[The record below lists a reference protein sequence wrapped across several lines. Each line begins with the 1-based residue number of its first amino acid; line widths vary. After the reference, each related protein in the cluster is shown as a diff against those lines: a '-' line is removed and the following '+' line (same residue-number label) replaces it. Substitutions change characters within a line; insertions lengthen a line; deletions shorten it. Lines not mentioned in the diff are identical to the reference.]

1 MPKPPHA
8 LIAGAGIG
16 GLTAALSLAR
26 IGYRVTL
33 LERSKSLQEVGAGL
47 QISPNA
53 SAVLRELGL
62 LPALAEAAVA
72 PKAIHLRRAQD
83 GATLTLLPLGQAQA
97 RWGAPYL
104 LVHRGDLQRALV
116 DAVAKVPDIR
126 LVTDSTVTGFVTTE
140 TGVALTALH
149 GAIRVEYDGDCL
161 IGADGVRS
169 FVREHLG
176 CDGTRLP
183 QRAHRVAFRALVDP
197 ERVPAAMR
205 LAESTLWLGPK
216 AHVVHYPLRGGS
228 VINVVAVV
236 DETVPIDWTAEFWS
250 QPASADEIATRF
262 SGFDRRVRDLLAAA
276 GKWLRWPL
284 AERPALARWTKGP
297 ISLLGDAAHP
307 MLPFLAQGAA
317 QAIEDAAALA
327 RALAAC
333 DTVEQGLAAYEK
345 ARLPRALRV
354 QAQSHR
360 QALIYHLSG
369 PAAVV
374 RDLAM
379 RYLGPA
385 RLLDSYEWLYQPQ
398 APSGVS
404 AGSLSARH

>member
-1 MPKPPHA
+1 MARPAHA

-26 IGYRVTL
+26 IGYRVSL
-33 LERSKSLQEVGAGL
+33 IERSKSLQEVGAGL

-53 SAVLRELGL
+53 TAVLRELGL
-62 LPALAEAAVA
+62 LPALADAAVA
-72 PKAIHLRRAQD
+72 PRAIHVRRARD

-104 LVHRGDLQRALV
+104 LVHRGDLQRVLAE
-116 DAVAKVPDIR
+116 AVAKVPEIE
-126 LVTDSTVTGFVTTE
+126 LVTDSNVTGLATTE
-140 TGVALTALH
+140 TGVALTALQ
-149 GAIRVEYDGDCL
+149 GAIRVEYRGDCL

-169 FVREHLG
+169 VVRECLG
-176 CDGTRLP
+176 YDATRP
-183 QRAHRVAFRALVDP
+183 PKRAHRIAFRALADP
-197 ERVPAAMR
+197 ERVAAAMR
-205 LAESTLWLGPK
+205 LAESTLWLGPN

-236 DETVPIDWTAEFWS
+236 DEMVPLDWTAEFWS
-250 QPASADEIATRF
+250 QPAAADEVAARF
-262 SGFDRRVRDLLAAA
+262 SGFDGRVRDLLAVA

-284 AERPALARWTKGP
+284 TERPALAHWTKGP
-297 ISLLGDAAHP
+297 ITLLGDAAHP

-327 RALAAC
+327 GALAAA
-333 DTVEQGLAAYEK
+333 DSVGQGLAAYEK
-345 ARLPRALRV
+345 ARLPRARRV

-360 QALIYHLSG
+360 QASIYHLSG
-369 PAAVV
+369 TAAFA

-379 RYLGPA
+379 RWLGPA
-385 RLLDSYEWLYQPQ
+385 RLLDRYEWLYRLR
-398 APSGVS
+398 APDG
-404 AGSLSARH
+404 LSARQ

>member
-1 MPKPPHA
+1 MPKPLHA

-26 IGYRVTL
+26 IGCRVTL
-33 LERSKSLQEVGAGL
+33 LERSKALQDVGAGL

-62 LPALAEAAVA
+62 LPALAKAALTPSAV
-72 PKAIHLRRAQD
+72 HVRRAQD
-83 GATLTLLPLGQAQA
+83 GATLARLPLDHAEA
-97 RWGAPYL
+97 RWGAPFL
-104 LVHRGDLQRALV
+104 LIHRGDLQRTLAE
-116 DAVAKVPDIR
+116 AVAKVPDIT
-126 LVTDSTVTGFVTTE
+126 LVTDSNVAGFVTTE
-140 TGVALTALH
+140 TGVALTALN

-169 FVREHLG
+169 FVRERLG

-183 QRAHRVAFRALVDP
+183 QRAHRVAFRSLVDR

-250 QPASADEIATRF
+250 QPAGADEIAARF
-262 SGFDRRVRDLLAAA
+262 SGFDRRVRNLLAGAD
-276 GKWLRWPL
+276 KWLRWPL
-284 AERPALARWTKGP
+284 AERPALASWTKGP

-333 DTVEQGLAAYEK
+333 DTLEQGLAAYEK
-345 ARLPRALRV
+345 ARLPRAQRV

-369 PAAVV
+369 PAAFA

-379 RYLGPA
+379 RCLGPA

-398 APSGVS
+398 APDG
-404 AGSLSARH
+404 LSARP